1 MHKGY
6 RQAKKR
12 PNEKILTRSFFAEI
26 GKSESQNILLL
37 RKDKDFIDL
46 LWSKRIP

>member
-6 RQAKKR
+6 RQAKKDLMR
-12 PNEKILTRSFFAEI
+12 KSSLGLFFAEM

-46 LWSKRIP
+46 L